1 MYRVIIQVQG
11 ESTWSRNSLTFETL
25 DEAMEYA
32 EDLAERWTAVVDY
45 DIVEVEHA

>member
-1 MYRVIIQVQG
+1 MYKVLIQVQG
-11 ESTWSRNSLTFETL
+11 ESTWSKNTLTFDTL

-45 DIVEVEHA
+45 DIVEVEYA